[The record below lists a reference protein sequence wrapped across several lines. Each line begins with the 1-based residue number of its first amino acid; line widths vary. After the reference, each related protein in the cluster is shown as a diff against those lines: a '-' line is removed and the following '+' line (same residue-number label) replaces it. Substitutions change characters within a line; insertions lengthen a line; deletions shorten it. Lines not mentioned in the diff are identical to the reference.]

1 MVKRKSKEIKIIIA
15 LITILFA
22 AFLAYP
28 AARLLVKS
36 FVNDSGLTLSIYKE
50 VFAGKGFL
58 KALLNSFKVAGASGI
73 VTTFIAFWGVSQSLC
88 KPPN

>member
-50 VFAGKGFL
+50 V
-58 KALLNSFKVAGASGI
+58 LLSM
-73 VTTFIAFWGVSQSLC
+73 Q
-88 KPPN
+88 